1 MKGGGV
7 VIPGEIIQQITER
20 TDIVD
25 LISGYTS
32 LRRSGRSATGL
43 CPFHNEKTPSFHVS
57 PEKQVYHCF
66 GCGAGGS
73 VINFIMQAENLTFTD
88 AVKFLGE
95 RAGISIPD
103 DNTYDDRASRQRQR
117 LLEANKAAAR
127 FFYDVLLSNDGKE
140 ARTYLLSRGLSAETI
155 TRFGLGFAPDS
166 WDRLTKHLKGLG
178 FSDYEIVDSGLV
190 TQKQDKKSYYDR
202 FRNRVMFPIFDV
214 RGNVIAFGGRVMDD
228 SKPKYLNSSD
238 TRVFDKSSNLFA
250 LNLAK
255 KSENKILIMVEG
267 YMDVITLHQ
276 YGVTTAVASLG
287 TALTE
292 NHARLIKRYADE
304 VVLCYDSDEAG
315 RNAAKRG
322 LEILT
327 SAGVKTRVITLEG
340 AKDPDEFC
348 KKNGVDAFLQQISG
362 AKTPLLYK
370 IGLLKAKYDIN
381 SPDGKVE
388 FLSEAAKELAKMYN
402 PVEREIY
409 IKEVCSMCDVSEKAL
424 SSLVAK
430 AMSNNKKN
438 EERKD
443 KSEILKDLKQRSVIS
458 QSGGIIYQNEKKLIN
473 LMFYDYEAF
482 KFITENY
489 DINEIT
495 DEFLKSIALEICRMR
510 QNTKS
515 EPKEIELISAFEPEK
530 AGKIADILSSELHFE
545 NKKAGAE
552 QIINSLNA
560 ALRKKKLTE
569 LGKSGDLEKIKELLE
584 QKKLKEE

>member
-20 TDIVD
+20 SDIVD
-25 LISGYTS
+25 IISGYTS

-103 DNTYDDRASRQRQR
+103 DNSYDDRIAKQRQR

-127 FFYDVLLSNDGKE
+127 FFYDVLLSDDGKD
-140 ARTYLLSRGLSAETI
+140 ARSYLLSRGLSVETI
-155 TRFGLGFAPDS
+155 TKFGLGFAPDS

-178 FSDYEIVDSGLV
+178 FSDYEIMDSGLV
-190 TQKQDKKSYYDR
+190 TQRQDKKSYYDR

-255 KSENKILIMVEG
+255 KSENKVLIMVEG

-292 NHARLIKRYADE
+292 NHARLLKRYADE

-327 SAGVKTRVITLEG
+327 AGGVKTRVVTLDG

-348 KKNGVDAFLQQISG
+348 KKNGVDAFLQQINS

-381 SPDGKVE
+381 SPDEKVE
-388 FLSEAAKELAKMYN
+388 FLNEAAKELAKMYN

-409 IKEVCSMCDVSEKAL
+409 IKEVSTMCDVSEKSL
-424 SSLVAK
+424 SSIVAR
-430 AMSNNKKN
+430 AMADNKKT
-438 EERKD
+438 EAKKD

-489 DINEIT
+489 DINEMT
-495 DEFLKSIALEICRMR
+495 DEFLKKLALEICKMR
-510 QNTKS
+510 ENTKS
-515 EPKEIELISAFEPEK
+515 EPKEIELISAFEPEA
-530 AGKIADILSSELHFE
+530 AGKIADILSCELHFE
-545 NKKAGAE
+545 NKKAGAG

-560 ALRKKKLTE
+560 ALRKKRLTE